1 MFCFVFFSLAEL
13 YLSRVRG
20 EEEHDGEARQQ
31 AGVLDGKG
39 EEEAAAARLLFFPT
53 HLVHLRELR
62 NTKHSLSPDKPIY
75 SGISFIH
82 FVLDCNFFNFVFE
95 VLLVR

>member
-1 MFCFVFFSLAEL
+1 MA
-13 YLSRVRG
+13 RVCG

-53 HLVHLRELR
+53 HLVHLRELG
-62 NTKHSLSPDKPIY
+62 NTKHSLSPDEPVY

-82 FVLDCNFFNFVFE
+82 YDLDYNLFN
-95 VLLVR
+95 